1 MKKNFLRRMLPLL
14 LAAAMLAGAALP
26 ALAENETDDAAL
38 EQQLIQELLD
48 AGIDPNANPQ
58 QENSWRYENGE
69 LTEEYLAAD
78 DDASLQSGEWV
89 LNGDDNGIA
98 QFSLSGRIYGG
109 IDVSHH
115 QESIDWASLKGQIDY
130 AIPRCGYGLNLTSQD
145 DRRWHENAS
154 ACQRL
159 GIPFGAYIYSYATNT
174 AMAKSEAEHALRLV
188 KGYDLDYP
196 IYLDIEDSTMVN
208 LSAGELAAIAKT
220 FCDIIEQAG
229 YTPGIYASKNWWDT
243 KLTDPVFKNRGW
255 SLWLAHWH
263 TGLDYSRSGYD
274 MWQFGTAYVNGRA
287 FDGNQGYIDPMTR
300 GTGDINEDGS
310 SDLRDV
316 LLISTMLS
324 GRMDTNNRQR
334 RAADI
339 DKNGS
344 LNTADTSALV
354 EKLLG

>member
-1 MKKNFLRRMLPLL
+1 MKKQILRRAFGGF
-14 LAAAMLAGAALP
+14 LAAAILASLCLP
-26 ALAENETDDAAL
+26 ALADNEADADAL

-48 AGIDPNANPQ
+48 AGLDPDANPQ

-69 LTEEYLAAD
+69 LIEEESAEEETG
-78 DDASLQSGEWV
+78 LQESDEWQ
-89 LNGDDNGIA
+89 LQAENGISA
-98 QFSLSGRIYGG
+98 FSLSGKIYGG

-115 QESIDWASLKGQIDY
+115 QNQIDWNSLKGQIDY
-130 AIPRCGYGLNLTSQD
+130 AIPRCGYGLNLQKQD
-145 DRRWHENAS
+145 DRCWYENAS

-159 GIPFGAYIYSYATNT
+159 GIPFGTYIYSYATNT

-188 KGYDLDYP
+188 QGYDLDYP
-196 IYLDIEDSTMVN
+196 IYLDIEDKTMQG

-229 YTPGIYASKNWWDT
+229 YTPGVYASRNWWRD
-243 KLTDPVFKNRGW
+243 KLTDPVFYNSGW
-255 SLWLAHWH
+255 SRWIAHWT

-316 LLISTMLS
+316 LLISTILS
-324 GRMDTNNRQR
+324 GRMDTTNRQR
-334 RAADI
+334 RAADM
-339 DKNGS
+339 DKNAS
-344 LNTADTSALV
+344 LNTSDTDVLV
-354 EKLLG
+354 NRLLG